1 MEEKESTSI
10 LKTVYEKRFC
20 IFLILC
26 SKIKV
31 SCLVPNYSPL
41 LIMEQGN
48 ISLFFRLRKIGEKNY
63 FLEEISKKHKS
74 VCFVLNLIE

>member
-1 MEEKESTSI
+1 MEEKESTPI
-10 LKTVYEKRFC
+10 LKIVNEKRFC

-26 SKIKV
+26 STVKV

-48 ISLFFRLRKIGEKNY
+48 ISLFFRLRKMGEKNY
-63 FLEEISKKHKS
+63 FLE
-74 VCFVLNLIE
+74 